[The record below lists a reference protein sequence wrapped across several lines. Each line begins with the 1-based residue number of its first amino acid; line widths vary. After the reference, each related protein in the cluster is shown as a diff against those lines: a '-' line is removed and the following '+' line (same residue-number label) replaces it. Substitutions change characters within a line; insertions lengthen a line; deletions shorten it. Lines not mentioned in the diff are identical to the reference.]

1 MSMRSIRHS
10 FLHAARRQVRTA
22 ELGHPIL
29 RLILGLAL
37 ALDVMAGHPL
47 WVTLALVATIATV
60 FWRGARQVRREA
72 SPPPASEDPGGG
84 E

>member
-1 MSMRSIRHS
+1 MSMRSIRYS

-60 FWRGARQVRREA
+60 FWRGALAIRREA
-72 SPPPASEDPGGG
+72 SPPPASEGPGGG